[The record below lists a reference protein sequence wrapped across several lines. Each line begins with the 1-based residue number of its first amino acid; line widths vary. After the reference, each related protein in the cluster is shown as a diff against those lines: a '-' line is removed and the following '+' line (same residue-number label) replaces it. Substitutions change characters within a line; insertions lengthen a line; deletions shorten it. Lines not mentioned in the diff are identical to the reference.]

1 MVLPPLR
8 GGSTPSKDQR
18 DLNMPSQIMPTINL
32 LKLPDPAA
40 RSAKFVNMMN
50 ATKQQ
55 EAAERQAMIAQE
67 KLDLDKNRDV
77 READLQ
83 AATLTEKGLAAKESN
98 MKRLRNLSVVVLNT
112 KNPTAREAAYQN
124 LLGLIDETD
133 KPLGDMLRQVA
144 PTYDGDL
151 LEAAVSNID
160 DHFKYKYS
168 TPIASGA
175 VNNRTGQQTS
185 VTLGGKYPRAEAV
198 FEVEPEPTAAPA
210 PRTPVVPTAAPQQT
224 TPGPVPVGKYG
235 ETRVIPDSAVPLTDF
250 EQEDIRRIKEGSG
263 MTNTPASFTPG
274 SMGAPTAGQ
283 MSPDMV
289 PAIIDSAMKTG
300 VMAQIDLDQMLAM
313 TPPQARQGIV
323 DVLRSNNVSLQ
334 ADAPSLVTSGMNQQQ
349 PMAPNPVGR
358 QQSQFADMR
367 GPAPQASFADLGSA
381 PPVQNTMLQSQGRTP
396 FIPRRES
403 PAPGIYG
410 VPTQDVAATSRA
422 TRPSKQEMYDAE
434 AAKIEAQR
442 DAGPPPVTAQQKIA
456 RKSEVAQAY
465 SKTQTLIDKAYN
477 PKEGIIS
484 IANKI
489 KSLSPDQK
497 EAITGYSGY
506 IPSFRESS
514 READT
519 LFGNLKGVVTSL
531 GKDAAA
537 ASGAVGNMAVQEWK
551 IAADMIADLKLEGMT
566 PAALD
571 AQMDRII
578 EQVSNATKLAERV
591 YGIQYGE
598 DVKQYPAF
606 KLRGSPPARPKTPV
620 VKGGSRISPDIDK
633 ILKSR
638 GI

>member
-1 MVLPPLR
+1 
-8 GGSTPSKDQR
+8 
-18 DLNMPSQIMPTINL
+18 MPSQIMPTVNL

-40 RSAKFVNMMN
+40 RTAKFVNMMN

-55 EAAERQAMIAQE
+55 EASERQADIAQKTLVLQQE
-67 KLDLDKNRDV
+67 RGAREEAQQAPTLTKMAQENAVRSLTMF
-77 READLQ
+77 REAIGDVD
-83 AATLTEKGLAAKESN
+83 ENDIAAKEAVRAALVADIPGYDKFLPPASAWTRATIE
-98 MKRLRNLSVVVLNT
+98 RLMMDSA
-112 KNPTAREAAYQN
+112 KE
-124 LLGLIDETD
+124 ID
-133 KPLGDMLRQVA
+133 KLYA
-144 PTYDGDL
+144 
-151 LEAAVSNID
+151 
-160 DHFKYKYS
+160 
-168 TPIASGA
+168 TPIASVA
-175 VNNRTGQQTS
+175 VNDRTGQTTS
-185 VTLGGKYPRAEAV
+185 ITAGGLDPRAEV
-198 FEVEPEPTAAPA
+198 IGEVAPRTPMAPA
-210 PRTPVVPTAAPQQT
+210 PRTPVAPTAAPQQT

-263 MTNTPASFTPG
+263 MTNTPASFTRG
-274 SMGAPTAGQ
+274 SMGTPTAGR

-289 PAIIDSAMKTG
+289 PAILDSAMKTG

-313 TPPQARQGIV
+313 TPPQARQGIM
-323 DVLRSNNVSLQ
+323 DVIRDSKIALQ
-334 ADAPSLVTSGMNQQQ
+334 ADAPSLAASAMNQQQ

-358 QQSQFADMR
+358 QQPQFAVMR
-367 GPAPQASFADLGSA
+367 GQAPQASLADLGSA

-456 RKSEVAQAY
+456 RRSEVAQAY

-489 KSLSPDQK
+489 KSLSDDQK

-506 IPSFRESS
+506 VPSFRESS

-551 IAADMIADLKLEGMT
+551 IAADMIANLDLATMT
-566 PAALD
+566 PRALD

-598 DVKQYPAF
+598 DVKQYPDF
-606 KLRGSPPARPKTPV
+606 KLRGTPPARPKTPV

>member
-1 MVLPPLR
+1 
-8 GGSTPSKDQR
+8 
-18 DLNMPSQIMPTINL
+18 MPTVNL

-40 RSAKFVNMMN
+40 RTAKFVNMMN

-55 EAAERQAMIAQE
+55 EAAERQAQIAQ
-67 KLDLDKNRDV
+67 KTLDLKTKEDV
-77 READLQ
+77 REEALQIPRLTKMQQENAIQALTMFRDAVGDIDENDINAKEAVRADLV
-83 AATLTEKGLAAKESN
+83 ARVPGYDKFLPPASSWTGDKIKRLMMDSAKEID
-98 MKRLRNLSVVVLNT
+98 KLYATPVASV
-112 KNPTAREAAYQN
+112 
-124 LLGLIDETD
+124 
-133 KPLGDMLRQVA
+133 
-144 PTYDGDL
+144 
-151 LEAAVSNID
+151 S
-160 DHFKYKYS
+160 
-168 TPIASGA
+168 
-175 VNNRTGQQTS
+175 VNDRTGQTTS
-185 VTLGGKYPRAEAV
+185 ITAGGLDPRAEV
-198 FEVEPEPTAAPA
+198 IGEVA
-210 PRTPVVPTAAPQQT
+210 PRTPTAPPMAAPQAAPQQT
-224 TPGPVPVGKYG
+224 TPGPIPVGKYG
-235 ETRVIPDSAVPLTDF
+235 ETRVAPDGGQLDDF
-250 EQEDIRRIKEGSG
+250 QQDHVRRMKEELG
-263 MTNTPASFTPG
+263 MTNTPASFTRG
-274 SMGAPTAGQ
+274 GMGQ
-283 MSPDMV
+283 MSPAMV

-313 TPPQARQGIV
+313 TPPQARQGIM
-323 DVLRSNNVSLQ
+323 DVIRDSKIALQ
-334 ADAPSLVTSGMNQQQ
+334 ADAPSLAASAMNQQQ
-349 PMAPNPVGR
+349 PMAPNPVQR
-358 QQSQFADMR
+358 PEARFADMR
-367 GPAPQASFADLGSA
+367 GPAPQSRTANLGGDMA
-381 PPVQNTMLQSQGRTP
+381 PMQNVMAQSQGRTP
-396 FIPRRES
+396 FIARRES

-434 AAKIEAQR
+434 AAKIKAQR

-456 RKSEVAQAY
+456 RRSEVAQAY

-489 KSLSPDQK
+489 KSLSDDQK

-506 IPSFRESS
+506 VPSFRESS

-551 IAADMIADLKLEGMT
+551 IAADMIANLDLATMT
-566 PAALD
+566 PRALD

-598 DVKQYPAF
+598 DVKQYPDF

-620 VKGGSRISPDIDK
+620 VKGGSRISPDIQK